1 MLDKNILN
9 LLVLIRI
16 AITSCDKNVLSENI
30 DWNNIFEISKKQ
42 GVSTIVFDALEKLSS
57 DIRPSKPLLL
67 QWIGLTTMTERM
79 YGKHRERIL
88 SISGFY
94 KKK

>member
-30 DWNNIFEISKKQ
+30 DWNNIFEISKKTRCQ
-42 GVSTIVFDALEKLSS
+42 YYCV
-57 DIRPSKPLLL
+57 
-67 QWIGLTTMTERM
+67 
-79 YGKHRERIL
+79 
-88 SISGFY
+88 
-94 KKK
+94 